1 MIALL
6 PKLTWTLSIS
16 SFFYVEVSLKEYS
29 SPLNMQNKT
38 SSRTTLLQSFF
49 IWSLWRHRET
59 SKPLR
64 KVELKCNSTIVVLK
78 TNTQAF
84 LDNSQRWYSEHPC
97 SYCIKKNVLM
107 EISLL
112 FYVLCDRFWSC
123 FETERF
129 RKTLFRRHKWLKT
142 KVLWNSTSN
151 QREKKTVHQI
161 GLPQWP

>member
-6 PKLTWTLSIS
+6 PKLTWTLSIY

-49 IWSLWRHRET
+49 IWSLWRYRET
-59 SKPLR
+59 SKPL
-64 KVELKCNSTIVVLK
+64 KKAELKYNST
-78 TNTQAF
+78 
-84 LDNSQRWYSEHPC
+84 
-97 SYCIKKNVLM
+97 KNVPM
-107 EISLL
+107 EISLF
-112 FYVLCDRFWSC
+112 FYVLCYRFWSC

-161 GLPQWP
+161 GLPRWL